1 MLFLFTRAKQQIQ
14 RPLKRNFKE
23 IISKPSESATQ
34 SQPRFSNY
42 DGGSSQ
48 GVGFQIIDV
57 YWPESCTSEFQLK
70 VNYRLK
76 VNCRIKFGLAQPT
89 DGRPAQILSYNSLSV
104 YNSLSAAIHL
114 YMIRTYSLSVCLAI

>member
-1 MLFLFTRAKQQIQ
+1 MSVALDFAAQDLRRFARAKQQLTQ
-14 RPLKRNFKE
+14 RQRALRPLKRILKE
-23 IISKPSESATQ
+23 IIQKPSETQ
-34 SQPRFSNY
+34 PQQPRFSNY

-76 VNCRIKFGLAQPT
+76 VNCRIKFGLARPT
-89 DGRPAQILSYNSLSV
+89 FGRPTQIFSYFHSCNSLV
-104 YNSLSAAIHL
+104 H
-114 YMIRTYSLSVCLAI
+114 